1 MAELTVSIEHRF
13 YRCGSRVYTKLA
25 FSYAYWEQY
34 LSYFDRVNVVARV
47 MPVLAL
53 EEGMVAADGESVR
66 FLDMPYYIGPRGFLL
81 KLPALFLRAYTVVKS
96 NSHFLLRSGNI
107 SNLLFIYI
115 MLRRLPYIREFPG
128 DIRKGVSGYSGG
140 TLVGRFLATVLDC
153 FARFQARYSR
163 ANSFVSE
170 STKMLY
176 ESSRPSYVFSS
187 FDLSEASQAKCLYE
201 FNGAL
206 TLVALGRLEKEKGHA
221 DLLLA
226 VAGLVNSGVDVSL
239 LLIGDGSER
248 EYLTRLAADNNIDC
262 RFVGAVTDRKKMYS
276 LLVHSD
282 IFVLPSHTE
291 GMPRALLEA
300 MAVGLP
306 CIATAVGGVP
316 EVLPAEC
323 LVPPYSPEDISSLIL
338 VLLEDEHLR
347 ERFGRRN
354 VELVR
359 EMFDPSMSRAR
370 QIEFW
375 GRVCE

>member
-1 MAELTVSIEHRF
+1 MTELTVSLEHRF
-13 YRCGSRVYTKLA
+13 YRYEERVYTKLA
-25 FSYAYWEQY
+25 FSYVYWEQY

-47 MPVLAL
+47 MSVPAL

-66 FLDMPYYIGPRGFLL
+66 FLDMPYYVGPREFLL
-81 KLPALFLRAYTVVKS
+81 KLPALFIRAYTIVKS

-115 MLRRLPYIREFPG
+115 MLLRLPYIREFPG
-128 DIRKGVSGYSGG
+128 DIRKGVAGYSGG
-140 TLVGRFLATVLDC
+140 TFVGRVLASVLDR
-153 FARFQARYSR
+153 FARFQARYSK

-170 STKMLY
+170 STRMLY

-187 FDLSEASQAKCLYE
+187 FDLSEVSQAKCSYG
-201 FNGAL
+201 FNETL
-206 TLVALGRLEKEKGHA
+206 KLVALGRLEKEKGHA
-221 DLLLA
+221 DLLRAIGDLIDK
-226 VAGLVNSGVDVSL
+226 GLDVSL

-248 EYLTRLAADNNIDC
+248 MELARLAAANNIDC
-262 RFVGAVTDRKKMYS
+262 QFVGAVTDRKKMYS

-316 EVLPAEC
+316 EVLPADC
-323 LVPPYSPEDISSLIL
+323 LVPQQSSEGISSLVMKL
-338 VLLEDEHLR
+338 SKDENLR
-347 ERFGRRN
+347 ENLGRRN